1 MTLLE
6 KRAAILARIAAGDE
20 DVEWLKIV
28 LAQIE
33 RALAMGKE

>member
-6 KRAAILARIAAGDE
+6 KRAAILARIADGE
-20 DVEWLKIV
+20 DVEWLKVV

-33 RALAMGKE
+33 RALAMGKV